1 MKKAKNILYVFAAM
15 ATIGAALA
23 AVQTYNSMGLP
34 RPAMKSELV
43 EVSELMK
50 SDLVEVEEELI
61 EVAEAGL
68 ETKQM
73 ILEESIDRR
82 QLQMYQNQRV
92 QQEYVLDEKP
102 VPEFLFLEQ
111 HLLKKTT
118 DKMEEQL
125 EEVKAERM
133 K

>member
-1 MKKAKNILYVFAAM
+1 MKKFKNILYVFAAM

-92 QQEYVLDEKP
+92 QQEYILDEMP

-125 EEVKAERM
+125 EEVKTERM